1 MKAKMKN
8 QVLETIQKYNLIKD
22 GDKIVVAVSGGPDS
36 ICLLDI
42 LKNLQ
47 KERCIM
53 TSSQN
58 TSPNICFEIIVAHV
72 NHQIR
77 EEANKDEQ
85 YVKNYCK
92 KNGIEFFS
100 KSIDVEKLAHTNKIG
115 TEEAGRLV
123 RYQFFNEILEKTNAT
138 KIAIAHNKND
148 KIETIF
154 LHMLRGSGIDGLKGI
169 DPKRENIIRPLIE
182 CERTQI
188 EKYCEEN
195 QLHPRID
202 KTNFENIYNRN
213 KIRNIVIP
221 YIQKEFNPNIIKTI
235 DRLSDIVAE
244 EEEYLDKQTKK
255 VYQELLLEQN
265 ENQIII
271 DLKKFNLQETVIKAR
286 LIRYIIK
293 RLFGSSQSIEKIHI
307 QDIIK
312 LCEKNIGNKYL
323 TPNKNTKILVKNHKI
338 YFIEQ

>member
-1 MKAKMKN
+1 MKKK
-8 QVLETIQKYNLIKD
+8 VLETIQKYNLIKNR
-22 GDKIVVAVSGGPDS
+22 DKIVVAVSGGPDS
-36 ICLLDI
+36 ICLIDI
-42 LKNLQ
+42 LKKLQ
-47 KERCIM
+47 KEKCNL
-53 TSSQN
+53 TQSQN
-58 TSPNICFEIIVAHV
+58 ITFEIVVAHV
-72 NHQIR
+72 NHKIR
-77 EEANKDEQ
+77 EEANQDEQ
-85 YVKNYCK
+85 YVKKYCQ

-100 KSIDVEKLAHTNKIG
+100 KSIDVQKLAHTNKIG

-123 RYQFFNEILEKTNAT
+123 RYKFFNEILEKTKAT

-169 DPKRENIIRPLIE
+169 EPKRDNIIRPLIE
-182 CERTQI
+182 CERAEI

-195 QLHPRID
+195 ELYPRID

-235 DRLSDIVAE
+235 DRLSAIVVE

-255 VYQELLLEQN
+255 IYQEILLQKE
-265 ENQIII
+265 EKQIII

-323 TPNKNTKILVKNHKI
+323 TPNKYTKILVKNHKI
-338 YFIEQ
+338 YFIAQ